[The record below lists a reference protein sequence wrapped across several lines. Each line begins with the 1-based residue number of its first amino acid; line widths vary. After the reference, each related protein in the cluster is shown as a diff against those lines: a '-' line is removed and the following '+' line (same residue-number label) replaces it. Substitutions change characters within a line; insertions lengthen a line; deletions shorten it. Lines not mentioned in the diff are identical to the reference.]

1 MLMMMINFLRIHLLP
16 LGMQRDKRPSG
27 LHSNLHRIHFWNI
40 LYASFDN
47 NKFNFNIFNKFYSN
61 IFYSIVFLIFISNFK
76 RAFWNSR
83 RHLVTGGSDIT
94 GGKCFLWSDLWR
106 KKIFLRYLTFL
117 WGFFGTL
124 VMAGF

>member
-1 MLMMMINFLRIHLLP
+1 MINFLRIHLLP

-27 LHSNLHRIHFWNI
+27 LHSNLHKIHFWNI
-40 LYASFDN
+40 LYTSFDN
-47 NKFNFNIFNKFYSN
+47 NKFNSNIFNKFNFN

-106 KKIFLRYLTFL
+106 IFFFFALFDFSLRN
-117 WGFFGTL
+117 FGTL
-124 VMAGF
+124 VMAGFYT